1 MSRINW
7 VCVGIILLSI
17 ILFLYGANYYNAVVG
32 WAGVFLFIAGI
43 MAFLILYIYR
53 ELTQKVAAQNP

>member
-1 MSRINW
+1 MSRTNW
-7 VCVGIILLSI
+7 ACVGIILLSI

-32 WAGVFLFIAGI
+32 WAGVFLFIGGI

-53 ELTQKVAAQNP
+53 ELTKK